1 MISHPRDQRTKPL
14 KLRSLLV
21 QTWALRWKTDG
32 LSSLKYT
39 VDSYEN
45 ETVFANVTVNLC
57 FQCVNIKENL
67 PVEKFQRMDYL

>member
-1 MISHPRDQRTKPL
+1 MISHPRDQRTKPV

-32 LSSLKYT
+32 LSNLKYT

-45 ETVFANVTVNLC
+45 ETVFVNVTVDLC
-57 FQCVNIKENL
+57 FQCVNQKQ
-67 PVEKFQRMDYL
+67 PQRMDYF